1 MSTLHH
7 ESILENLYEEE
18 MANMIKSGYAELMT
32 QEALEEHCVFIAKE
46 QFEDMCQ

>member
-18 MANMIKSGYAELMT
+18 MTNMIKSGYAELMT
-32 QEALEEHCVFIAKE
+32 QESTRRTLCFY
-46 QFEDMCQ
+46 C